1 MQAASAAETF
11 DMTALRRVL
20 LALLLVVGL
29 APAAAAAEGDA
40 EVELIVF
47 WGVGCP
53 YCAQEFEFL
62 EELVEDYPELVITS
76 YEVRYEPANLDLFNS
91 TMSERGLEARSIP
104 TTLLG
109 DRVWEGFDAGTGDQI
124 RAAVAATLAGPAPAP
139 IPEPEPSAVIDLPFV
154 GAVDV
159 GSGSL
164 VLSTFLIA
172 LVDGVNPCSLWAL
185 SILLALVLRTGSRR
199 RVLAIGGVFLAV
211 TTLLYGLYIA
221 GIYGFLTIA
230 ANETWIRLAMAG
242 VALGFG
248 VINLKDYLWF
258 RRGLTL
264 SIPDE
269 RKPWLYRRM
278 RSVAASD
285 RALPAALAGTAV
297 LAVGVSVLETPC
309 TAGYPLLWTNLLA
322 EQGISLVGSIPL
334 FALYM
339 LVFLLDELVVFGVA
353 LFAMRA
359 MKLEERAGRL
369 LKLIGGVV
377 MIVLAGTLIFTPEAM
392 SSVSGAMAVFGIA
405 IGVVFGIL
413 GLQWAM
419 SRRRHTKNRRRSLGR
434 VRG

>member
-1 MQAASAAETF
+1 LHAAQPTDTF
-11 DMTALRRVL
+11 DVTSLRTVL

-47 WGVGCP
+47 WGIGCP
-53 YCAQEFEFL
+53 YCAQELEFL
-62 EELVEDYPELVITS
+62 DDLGEDYPELEITS

-124 RAAVAATLAGPAPAP
+124 RAAVAAALTGPAPAP
-139 IPEPEPSAVIDLPFV
+139 IPEPEPSAVIDLPFI

-199 RVLAIGGVFLAV
+199 RVLAIGGAFLAV

-248 VINLKDYLWF
+248 VINLKDYFWF
-258 RRGLTL
+258 RRGPTLT
-264 SIPDE
+264 IPDE

-322 EQGISLVGSIPL
+322 EQGIGLAGSIPL

-359 MKLEERAGRL
+359 MKLEERTGRL

-377 MIVLAGTLIFTPEAM
+377 MIVLAGTLVFTPEAM
-392 SSVSGAMAVFGIA
+392 SSVSGAIAVFGIA
-405 IGVVFGIL
+405 IGAVLAIVGA
-413 GLQWAM
+413 QWAM

>member
-1 MQAASAAETF
+1 MHAAQPTDTF
-11 DMTALRRVL
+11 DVTSLWRVL

-53 YCAQEFEFL
+53 YCAQELEFL
-62 EELVEDYPELVITS
+62 EDLGEDYPELVITS

-124 RAAVAATLAGPAPAP
+124 RAAVAAALTGPVPAP
-139 IPEPEPSAVIDLPFV
+139 IPEPEPSAVIDFPLI

-199 RVLAIGGVFLAV
+199 RVLAIGGAFLAV

-248 VINLKDYLWF
+248 VINLKDYFWF

-264 SIPDE
+264 TIPDE

-285 RALPAALAGTAV
+285 KALPAALAGTAV

-322 EQGISLVGSIPL
+322 EQGIGLAGSIPL

-377 MIVLAGTLIFTPEAM
+377 MIVLAGTLVFTPEAM
-392 SSVSGAMAVFGIA
+392 SSVSGAIAVFGIA
-405 IGVVFGIL
+405 IGAVLVIVGA
-413 GLQWAM
+413 QWAM

>member
-1 MQAASAAETF
+1 LHAAQPADTF
-11 DMTALRRVL
+11 DVTSLRTVL

-47 WGVGCP
+47 WGIGCP
-53 YCAQEFEFL
+53 YCAQELEFL
-62 EELVEDYPELVITS
+62 DDLGEDYPELEITS

-124 RAAVAATLAGPAPAP
+124 RAAVAAALTGPAPAP
-139 IPEPEPSAVIDLPFV
+139 IPEPEPSAVIDLPFI

-199 RVLAIGGVFLAV
+199 RVLAIGGAFLAV

-248 VINLKDYLWF
+248 VINLKDYFWF
-258 RRGLTL
+258 RRGPTLT
-264 SIPDE
+264 IPDE

-322 EQGISLVGSIPL
+322 EQGIGLAGSIPL

-359 MKLEERAGRL
+359 MKLEERTGRL

-377 MIVLAGTLIFTPEAM
+377 MIVLAGTLVFTPEAM
-392 SSVSGAMAVFGIA
+392 SSVSGAIAVFGIA
-405 IGVVFGIL
+405 IGAVLAIVGA
-413 GLQWAM
+413 QWAM

>member
-1 MQAASAAETF
+1 LHAAQPTDTF
-11 DMTALRRVL
+11 DVTSLRTVL

-29 APAAAAAEGDA
+29 APAAAGAEGDA

-47 WGVGCP
+47 WGIGCP
-53 YCAQEFEFL
+53 YCAQELEFL
-62 EELVEDYPELVITS
+62 DDLGEDYPELEITS

-124 RAAVAATLAGPAPAP
+124 RAAVAAALTGPAPAP
-139 IPEPEPSAVIDLPFV
+139 IPEPEPSAVIDLPFI

-199 RVLAIGGVFLAV
+199 RVLAIGGAFLAV

-248 VINLKDYLWF
+248 VINLKDYFWF
-258 RRGLTL
+258 RRGPTLT
-264 SIPDE
+264 IPDE

-322 EQGISLVGSIPL
+322 EQGIGLAGSIPL

-359 MKLEERAGRL
+359 MKLEERTGRL

-377 MIVLAGTLIFTPEAM
+377 MIVLAGTLVFTPEAM
-392 SSVSGAMAVFGIA
+392 SSVSGAIAVFGIA
-405 IGVVFGIL
+405 IGAVLAIVGA
-413 GLQWAM
+413 QWAM

>member
-1 MQAASAAETF
+1 LHAAQRTDTF
-11 DMTALRRVL
+11 DVTSLRTVL

-47 WGVGCP
+47 WGIGCP
-53 YCAQEFEFL
+53 YCAQELEFL
-62 EELVEDYPELVITS
+62 DDLGEDYPELEITS

-124 RAAVAATLAGPAPAP
+124 RAAVAAALTGPAPAP
-139 IPEPEPSAVIDLPFV
+139 IPEPEPSAVIDLPFI

-199 RVLAIGGVFLAV
+199 RVLAIGGAFLAV

-248 VINLKDYLWF
+248 VINLKDYFWF
-258 RRGLTL
+258 RRGPTLT
-264 SIPDE
+264 IPDE

-322 EQGISLVGSIPL
+322 EQGIGLAGSIPL

-359 MKLEERAGRL
+359 MKLEERTGRL

-377 MIVLAGTLIFTPEAM
+377 MIVLAGTLVFTPEAM
-392 SSVSGAMAVFGIA
+392 SSVSGAIAVFGIA
-405 IGVVFGIL
+405 IGAVLAIVGA
-413 GLQWAM
+413 QWAM